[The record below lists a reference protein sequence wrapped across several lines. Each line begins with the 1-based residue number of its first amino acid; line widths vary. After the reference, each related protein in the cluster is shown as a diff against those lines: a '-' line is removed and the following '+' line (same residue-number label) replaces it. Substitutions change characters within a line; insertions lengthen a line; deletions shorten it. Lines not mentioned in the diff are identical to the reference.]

1 MAHASLR
8 VILSRRTPRLRVVN
22 PRDRPDDEH
31 DDTEAATIE
40 PNDSQLP
47 DAQSPAAQL
56 PDDAQMVR
64 RAAQRYGTVGAMLAG
79 GMVVFDR
86 LLGRK
91 PKEEPAVVIEA
102 ATEPEDIDKGIS
114 LRLESED
121 GDELHV
127 FAPPPGRRRARAVRR
142 RRRAPGE

>member
-1 MAHASLR
+1 MAHASRR
-8 VILSRRTPRLRVVN
+8 VILSRRTSRLRVVN
-22 PRDRPDDEH
+22 PRNRPDDEH

-47 DAQSPAAQL
+47 D
-56 PDDAQMVR
+56 DAQVVR

-142 RRRAPGE
+142 RKRAPGE

>member
-1 MAHASLR
+1 MR
-8 VILSRRTPRLRVVN
+8 FVRRLWYVK
-22 PRDRPDDEH
+22 
-31 DDTEAATIE
+31 
-40 PNDSQLP
+40 PNDETVPDGEQTEVDADGAPAIEEPTLP
-47 DAQSPAAQL
+47 EDAH
-56 PDDAQMVR
+56 MVR

-102 ATEPEDIDKGIS
+102 STEPEDIEKGIS
-114 LRLESED
+114 LTLQQPD
-121 GDELHV
+121 GEEVRV

-142 RRRAPGE
+142 RRRAPNE

>member
-8 VILSRRTPRLRVVN
+8 VILSRRTPRLWVVN
-22 PRDRPDDEH
+22 PRNRPDD
-31 DDTEAATIE
+31 
-40 PNDSQLP
+40 
-47 DAQSPAAQL
+47 QSPEARL

-114 LRLESED
+114 LRLESKD

>member
-1 MAHASLR
+1 LWG
-8 VILSRRTPRLRVVN
+8 VN
-22 PRDRPDDEH
+22 
-31 DDTEAATIE
+31 
-40 PNDSQLP
+40 PNDSNDP
-47 DAQSPAAQL
+47 NGSA
-56 PDDAQMVR
+56 PDDASDAPKPIEPAVSDDAHMVR

-102 ATEPEDIDKGIS
+102 ATEPEDIEKCIS
-114 LRLESED
+114 LTLEQPD
-121 GDELHV
+121 GQELQV

>member
-1 MAHASLR
+1 M
-8 VILSRRTPRLRVVN
+8 N
-22 PRDRPDDEH
+22 PRNRPDDEH

-40 PNDSQLP
+40 PNDS
-47 DAQSPAAQL
+47 QL

-127 FAPPPGRRRARAVRR
+127 FAPPPGRRRASAVRR
-142 RRRAPGE
+142 RRRAPVE

>member
-1 MAHASLR
+1 MK
-8 VILSRRTPRLRVVN
+8 PGDEN
-22 PRDRPDDEH
+22 PHDDEFVPT
-31 DDTEAATIE
+31 DE
-40 PNDSQLP
+40 PALT
-47 DAQSPAAQL
+47 
-56 PDDAQMVR
+56 DDAHMVR

-102 ATEPEDIDKGIS
+102 STEPEDIDDGIS
-114 LRLESED
+114 LTLQQPD
-121 GDELHV
+121 GEEVRV
-127 FAPPPGRRRARAVRR
+127 FAPPPGRRPRAVRR

>member
-1 MAHASLR
+1 M
-8 VILSRRTPRLRVVN
+8 N
-22 PRDRPDDEH
+22 PN
-31 DDTEAATIE
+31 E
-40 PNDSQLP
+40 PNG
-47 DAQSPAAQL
+47 PARDEAGDV
-56 PDDAQMVR
+56 PATDETAPVEPAVSDDAHMVR

-91 PKEEPAVVIEA
+91 PKEEPAVVSEA
-102 ATEPEDIDKGIS
+102 ATEPADIEKGIS
-114 LRLESED
+114 LTLEPPD
-121 GDELHV
+121 GQELQV